1 MMKLAWMKVRNRL
14 ALIKRFLISV
24 YLNGF
29 TNEVIHNPRIKIQNL
44 KKSEYSIT
52 SVGNMSNPSSSG
64 TSISD
69 SPMYLEY
76 GSFCELASR
85 HDEVFSH
92 FRSHPAYRGVLEHVP
107 HWLAVKYGRLLK
119 DKELYLQTLDKIDSV
134 GTPWKYRYRFFGEGS
149 PTALRYCYF
158 TELISELFPS
168 LSVSSMCEIGG
179 GFGGQVL
186 ALSDKFPLKEVTI
199 VDISPALSLT
209 SRFLNTVR
217 IDFTLHLNAPTQ
229 TNEKTF
235 DFLISNYAFS
245 ELNRRYQ
252 DWYLQNYILKA
263 SNGFILW
270 NKLSFTELDGYSL
283 DNLVSIIPGART
295 MPESPLSFDGNTVI
309 YWRA

>member
-1 MMKLAWMKVRNRL
+1 M
-14 ALIKRFLISV
+14 
-24 YLNGF
+24 
-29 TNEVIHNPRIKIQNL
+29 
-44 KKSEYSIT
+44 
-52 SVGNMSNPSSSG
+52 
-64 TSISD
+64 
-69 SPMYLEY
+69 
-76 GSFCELASR
+76 
-85 HDEVFSH
+85 
-92 FRSHPAYRGVLEHVP
+92 
-107 HWLAVKYGRLLK
+107 
-119 DKELYLQTLDKIDSV
+119 
-134 GTPWKYRYRFFGEGS
+134 
-149 PTALRYCYF
+149 
-158 TELISELFPS
+158 
-168 LSVSSMCEIGG
+168 
-179 GFGGQVL
+179 
-186 ALSDKFPLKEVTI
+186 
-199 VDISPALSLT
+199 DISPALSLT